1 MNPRPCWG
9 FLLLANDGRRRG
21 GRGWWRAKATGALRC
36 RWILLAAG
44 GADGRRARV
53 LGLLTGEGKRRGRA
67 AMDSAFL
74 PDGGG
79 DAAGFLSME
88 YASVPALRNRFA
100 FEWGP
105 VFVASP

>member
-1 MNPRPCWG
+1 
-9 FLLLANDGRRRG
+9 
-21 GRGWWRAKATGALRC
+21 
-36 RWILLAAG
+36 
-44 GADGRRARV
+44 
-53 LGLLTGEGKRRGRA
+53 
-67 AMDSAFL
+67 MDSAFL

-100 FEWGP
+100 AFAFEWGP